1 MFKVRQFLFLQFSQA
16 VGGTA
21 LPPAEHAILAA
32 FMAENPL
39 RNAKRGSINRNFM
52 TREMTSSGGT
62 LCLPTNPVQSNCCR
76 VFICPY
82 VELLNFVIP
91 GQRVATTQPAHGA
104 ASIYLNSPWDP
115 IPSALPSPFHSS
127 IQCAGRKV
135 SSSPFPEEE
144 G

>member
-52 TREMTSSGGT
+52 TREMTSQVERFAF
-62 LCLPTNPVQSNCCR
+62 LPTQCNQTAAEFSS
-76 VFICPY
+76 
-82 VELLNFVIP
+82 
-91 GQRVATTQPAHGA
+91 AHM
-104 ASIYLNSPWDP
+104 
-115 IPSALPSPFHSS
+115 
-127 IQCAGRKV
+127 
-135 SSSPFPEEE
+135 
-144 G
+144 